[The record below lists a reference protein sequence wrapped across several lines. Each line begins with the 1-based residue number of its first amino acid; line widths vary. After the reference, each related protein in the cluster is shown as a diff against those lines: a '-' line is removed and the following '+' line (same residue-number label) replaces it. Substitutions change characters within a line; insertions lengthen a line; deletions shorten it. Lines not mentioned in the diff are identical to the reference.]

1 MNYLK
6 PEMEILILQ
15 QDVITMS
22 EGNDDGNTPSVD
34 YGDWFPQQ

>member
-6 PEMEILILQ
+6 PEMEILVLQ
-15 QDVITMS
+15 HDVITMS
-22 EGNDDGNTPSVD
+22 EGTDDGNTPSVD